1 LLQID
6 TQSGILHAEEKDY
19 KTAYSY
25 FFEAFEQFS
34 ALNEPQ
40 AVNTLKYMLMCKIM
54 LNDAG
59 RSGHLCLMTMGL
71 QPELWSLLPCCVSML
86 APPYS
91 AVVK

>member
-1 LLQID
+1 MCLSLLYLQID

-54 LNDAG
+54 LDDAG
-59 RSGHLCLMTMGL
+59 MFLCTYAEVEALEACFKCAGAF
-71 QPELWSLLPCCVSML
+71 SLGSVS
-86 APPYS
+86 
-91 AVVK
+91 